1 LAISVPSPELFQR
14 IIEGDEIALRDAFR
28 SYGPTAR
35 ELARR
40 IIGPDQADD
49 VVEEAFLLI
58 WIEPE
63 RWASAALDVHVLRV
77 VRDLA
82 LAVRRR
88 GVTPAL
94 AATDLEPFPIAPNL
108 NAPDVVHEIDHDKL
122 QRLLLRM
129 PNERG
134 RMLEDAWFDESS
146 SQDEELSEAMD
157 QLVEGIYSGRLT
169 SPTQ

>member
-1 LAISVPSPELFQR
+1 MPSPELFQR
-14 IIEGDEIALRDAFR
+14 IVEGDEIALRDTFR

-40 IIGPDQADD
+40 IVGHDQADL

-58 WIEPE
+58 WTEPE
-63 RWASAALDVHVLRV
+63 RWASAALDVHVLRI

-94 AATDLEPFPIAPNL
+94 AAIDLEPFSIAPDL
-108 NAPDVVHEIDHDKL
+108 NAPDVVHEIDHDEL
-122 QRLLLRM
+122 QRLMLRM
-129 PNERG
+129 PNGNG
-134 RMLEDAWFDESS
+134 RKLEDAWLDESAS
-146 SQDEELSEAMD
+146 TDEDLEEALD
-157 QLVEGIYSGRLT
+157 DLVEGIYSGRLNRR
-169 SPTQ
+169 TQ

>member
-1 LAISVPSPELFQR
+1 MAIPVPSPELFQR
-14 IIEGDEIALRDAFR
+14 IVEGDEIALRDAFR

-40 IIGPDQADD
+40 IIGHSQADE

-58 WIEPE
+58 WTEPE
-63 RWASAALDVHVLRV
+63 HWASPALDVHVLRI

-94 AATDLEPFPIAPNL
+94 AALDLEPFSIAPDL
-108 NAPDVVHEIDHDKL
+108 SAPDIVHEIDHDEL
-122 QRLLLRM
+122 QRLMLRM
-129 PNERG
+129 PNEGG
-134 RMLEDAWFDESS
+134 RKLEDAWFDELASE
-146 SQDEELSEAMD
+146 DEDLNEAMT
-157 QLVEGIYSGRLT
+157 QLVEGIYSGRLNRQ
-169 SPTQ
+169 TQ

>member
-1 LAISVPSPELFQR
+1 MPSPELFQR
-14 IIEGDEIALRDAFR
+14 IVEGDEIALRDTFR

-40 IIGPDQADD
+40 IIGHDQADD

-58 WIEPE
+58 WTEPE
-63 RWASAALDVHVLRV
+63 RWASPALDVHVLRI

-94 AATDLEPFPIAPNL
+94 AALDLEPFSISPDL
-108 NAPDVVHEIDHDKL
+108 NVPDVVHEIDHDEL

-129 PNERG
+129 PNDGG
-134 RMLEDAWFDESS
+134 RTLEDAWFDERASA
-146 SQDEELSEAMD
+146 DEKLNEAMEA
-157 QLVEGIYSGRLT
+157 LVDGIYSGRLNRQ
-169 SPTQ
+169 SG

>member
-1 LAISVPSPELFQR
+1 MAISVPSPELFQR
-14 IIEGDEIALRDAFR
+14 IVEGDEIALRDAFR

-40 IIGPDQADD
+40 IIGHGQADE

-58 WIEPE
+58 WTEPE
-63 RWASAALDVHVLRV
+63 RWASPALDVHVLRI

-94 AATDLEPFPIAPNL
+94 AALDLEPFSIAPDL
-108 NAPDVVHEIDHDKL
+108 NAPDVVHEIDHDEL
-122 QRLLLRM
+122 QRLMLRM
-129 PNERG
+129 PNEGG
-134 RMLEDAWFDESS
+134 RKLEDAWFDELASE
-146 SQDEELSEAMD
+146 DEDLNEAMT
-157 QLVEGIYSGRLT
+157 QLVEGIYSGRLNRQ
-169 SPTQ
+169 TQ

>member
-1 LAISVPSPELFQR
+1 MPSPELFQR
-14 IIEGDEIALRDAFR
+14 IVEGDEIALRDTFR

-40 IIGPDQADD
+40 IIGHDQADD

-58 WIEPE
+58 WTEPE
-63 RWASAALDVHVLRV
+63 RWASPALDVHVLRI

-94 AATDLEPFPIAPNL
+94 AVLDLEPFSISPDL
-108 NAPDVVHEIDHDKL
+108 SVPDVVHEIDHDEL

-129 PNERG
+129 PNDGG
-134 RMLEDAWFDESS
+134 RTLEDAWFDEATSA
-146 SQDEELSEAMD
+146 DENLNEAMEA
-157 QLVEGIYSGRLT
+157 LVDGIYSGRLNRQ
-169 SPTQ
+169 SG